1 LQTIPITWP
10 FAVWNFDMVGPL
22 RQVPG
27 GFTHL
32 LVVVEKFSKWIEAR
46 PIVKVRSEEA
56 VSFFTDIIYRFSIPN
71 TIITDN
77 GTQFTGKKFP
87 YFYDDNHIRVDWSA
101 VAHPKTNGQVER
113 ENGMI
118 LQGLK
123 SRIFKRLDKFRA
135 RWVAELP
142 SVLWS
147 LRTTPSRATGFMP
160 FFMVH
165 GYEAF
170 LPTDIDYGR
179 PRVRAYTEEGNQVT
193 LKDAIDQLDE
203 AHGMVLLRSAK
214 Y

>member
-10 FAVWNFDMVGPL
+10 FAVWNLDIVGPL
-22 RQVPG
+22 RQAPG

-32 LVVVEKFSKWIEAR
+32 LVVVDKFSKWIEAR
-46 PIVKVRSEEA
+46 PIVNICSEEA

-77 GTQFTGKKFP
+77 STQFTGKKFLN
-87 YFYDDNHIRVDWSA
+87 FCDDNHIRVDWSA
-101 VAHPKTNGQVER
+101 VAHPKTNGQVKR
-113 ENGMI
+113 ANSMI

-123 SRIFKRLDKFRA
+123 PRIFKRLDKFRA

-147 LRTTPSRATGFMP
+147 LRTTPSRAVGFTA

-165 GYEAF
+165 GSEVA
-170 LPTDIDYGR
+170 LPTDIDYDS
-179 PRVRAYTEEGNQVT
+179 PQVRAYTEEGNQVM
-193 LKDAIDQLDE
+193 LEDANRP
-203 AHGMVLLRSAK
+203 A
-214 Y
+214 